1 VKKVGA
7 VEMFA
12 EEEGII
18 RVRKSLPTKMT
29 GFLVSRDIRATKLH
43 YEILMMNMQFHEE
56 SFRIFF
62 IRF

>member
-1 VKKVGA
+1 
-7 VEMFA
+7 MFD

-29 GFLVSRDIRATKLH
+29 GFLVSRGIRATKLH